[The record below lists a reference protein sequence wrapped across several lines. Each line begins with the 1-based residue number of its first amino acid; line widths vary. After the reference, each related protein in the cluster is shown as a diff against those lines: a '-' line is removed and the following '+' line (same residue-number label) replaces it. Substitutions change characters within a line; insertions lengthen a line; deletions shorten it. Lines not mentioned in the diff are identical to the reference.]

1 MHLNFALTNI
11 VLWSLFEAFKQRK
24 QSRAAAKKASVGNIR
39 PTGDYVDYIRVPFS
53 PHSVENMPFK
63 KHSAGANATGI
74 GTPMPSRKA
83 SAGNAGPKAPVTAIA
98 YRHNST
104 GHYSPSMEARIRSL
118 NQSPEREREQT
129 QAFLQLPPLAIVS
142 KEEHIHEAVEE
153 KFTHFPFPDEVLS
166 VHADLNKGSLALEN
180 EGDLEELAVLSVSN
194 TTDQPSH
201 SSYHN
206 RSHTPTFADHADQ
219 LQRHLEPLPPP
230 SPTHLTES
238 VSVHPVALQLN
249 YAHHDAAGRKSSATT
264 PKHKGLSSGGG
275 LKGLLQ
281 RNIDASA
288 MAVYELQ
295 EQQRQRE
302 RASSIGTAPEP
313 PTATPLSGFSLQAK
327 GTSAGAMGGVR
338 PPQHSRP
345 SSSKASVRNGRH
357 MSKEI
362 NWAGPAY
369 IPVVVTPGQEGIEAV
384 GASAVSAA
392 LSTTAS
398 PAAAS
403 VGFKA
408 PPTETSE
415 ASMTSAR
422 SRGDSFQLPTD
433 GSVDLNK
440 MFSGSHRG
448 HFDPQDEVVIRQPSP
463 TQAAPP
469 REVQADMTVAGQRRS
484 NITKKEKVT
493 NAVLFM

>member
-1 MHLNFALTNI
+1 
-11 VLWSLFEAFKQRK
+11 
-24 QSRAAAKKASVGNIR
+24 
-39 PTGDYVDYIRVPFS
+39 
-53 PHSVENMPFK
+53 MP
-63 KHSAGANATGI
+63 A
-74 GTPMPSRKA
+74 RKA
-83 SAGNAGPKAPVTAIA
+83 SAGSAGPKTPVAVIA

-129 QAFLQLPPLAIVS
+129 PAQSLLPPVASAI
-142 KEEHIHEAVEE
+142 KEEPAQEAVEE
-153 KFTHFPFPDEVLS
+153 KFTHFPFPDAVLS
-166 VHADLNKGSLALEN
+166 VHTDLNKGSLALEN
-180 EGDLEELAVLSVSN
+180 EGDLEELAVLSMRN
-194 TTDQPSH
+194 TNASDHPSH

-206 RSHTPTFADHADQ
+206 RSYTPTFADHADQ
-219 LQRHLEPLPPP
+219 LQRHMEPLPPP

-238 VSVHPVALQLN
+238 VSVHPVTPQLN
-249 YAHHDAAGRKSSATT
+249 YAHPDAVGRKSSTTT

-295 EQQRQRE
+295 DQQRQRE
-302 RASSIGTAPEP
+302 RASSIGTAPEA
-313 PTATPLSGFSLQAK
+313 PTTAPLSGFSLQAK
-327 GTSAGAMGGVR
+327 GTSAGGMGSVR

-369 IPVVVTPGQEGIEAV
+369 IPVVVTPGQENIESVGAAAV
-384 GASAVSAA
+384 GAAPRSAP
-392 LSTTAS
+392 S

-403 VGFKA
+403 VASK
-408 PPTETSE
+408 PPIIDTSE
-415 ASMTSAR
+415 ASLSRAR

-463 TQAAPP
+463 TQVPTP
-469 REVQADMTVAGQRRS
+469 REAQVDMTVAGQRRT
-484 NITKKEKVT
+484 NISKKEKVT

>member
-1 MHLNFALTNI
+1 
-11 VLWSLFEAFKQRK
+11 
-24 QSRAAAKKASVGNIR
+24 VGTIR
-39 PTGDYVDYIRVPFS
+39 PTGDYVDYVRVPFS

-63 KHSAGANATGI
+63 KCSATGAHGVGVGT
-74 GTPMPSRKA
+74 GTPMPARKA
-83 SAGNAGPKAPVTAIA
+83 SAGSAAPRTPVAVIA

-118 NQSPEREREQT
+118 NQSPDREREQT
-129 QAFLQLPPLAIVS
+129 PALPLLPPVASAI
-142 KEEHIHEAVEE
+142 KEEPAQETVEE
-153 KFTHFPFPDEVLS
+153 KFTHFPFPDAVLPA
-166 VHADLNKGSLALEN
+166 HTELNRGSLALEN
-180 EGDLEELAVLSVSN
+180 EGDLEEPAVLSMNN
-194 TTDQPSH
+194 TSDHPSH

-206 RSHTPTFADHADQ
+206 RSYTPTFADHADQ
-219 LQRHLEPLPPP
+219 LQRQLEPLPPP
-230 SPTHLTES
+230 SPTHLTEF
-238 VSVHPVALQLN
+238 VSVHPVAPQLN
-249 YAHHDAAGRKSSATT
+249 YAHPDALGRKSSTTT

-295 EQQRQRE
+295 DQQRQRE
-302 RASSIGTAPEP
+302 RASSIGTAPEA
-313 PTATPLSGFSLQAK
+313 PTSAPLTGFSLQAK
-327 GTSAGAMGGVR
+327 GTSAGGMGSVR

-362 NWAGPAY
+362 NWAGPAC
-369 IPVVVTPGQEGIEAV
+369 IPVVVTPGQEGMEAV
-384 GASAVSAA
+384 GASAVSGVP
-392 LSTTAS
+392 SSIAS

-403 VGFKA
+403 IASK
-408 PPTETSE
+408 PPPIDTSD
-415 ASMTSAR
+415 ASLSRAR

-463 TQAAPP
+463 AQAAAPH
-469 REVQADMTVAGQRRS
+469 EAQVDMTVAGQRRT
-484 NITKKEKVT
+484 NISKKEKVT